1 MMAGGAVALRE
12 DQIRRYAR
20 HVLLPDVGGRGQE
33 RLLGARVCV
42 ELGPGRAAE
51 TAALAYLAA
60 AGVGTLVLA
69 GDVGGAVGD
78 DEAARGILYGAADR
92 GRPRGEAARARI
104 AALNP
109 DVAVEIGG
117 GAPGGALRLSEEL
130 EADPGGPA
138 PTASE
143 ADPGGPAPTASQA
156 DHGLAVA
163 DALARGGGAACR
175 LLVRIARQRTS

>member
-1 MMAGGAVALRE
+1 MMAGRAVALRE

-33 RLLGARVCV
+33 RLLGARVRV
-42 ELGPGRAAE
+42 ELGPERAAE
-51 TAALAYLAA
+51 AAALAYLAA

-69 GDVGGAVGD
+69 GDVDGPLGD

-109 DVAVEIGG
+109 DVTIEVGDR
-117 GAPGGALRLSEEL
+117 GGALGLSEEL
-130 EADPGGPA
+130 EADACGPPEA
-138 PTASE
+138 AHQ
-143 ADPGGPAPTASQA
+143 ADP
-156 DHGLAVA
+156 GLAVA
-163 DALARGGGAACR
+163 DALARGGAAACR